1 MSHSNSLE
9 IIITA
14 ENVDLTNCAREQIH
28 IPSSIQPHG
37 ALLVLEKDSFEIIQA
52 SLNVN
57 TILGHDYSDL
67 IGSPIET
74 LLSDRHIQKIRN
86 CLDRDFS
93 EINPIRIS
101 VGDKSLNLIVH
112 ENQDFVFLEFEPIDP
127 NYNNDFMTFYNMTKK
142 VVDEMQ
148 VSRNVEELSE
158 VIVKNVRQIT
168 GFDRVMVYRF
178 DDDGSGHVI
187 AEAKEEKLDNF
198 YGLRYP
204 ATDVPTP
211 ARRLYQLNYIRLIP
225 DIDYEPV
232 AFPKHPQ
239 TNEPFDL
246 SYSTLRSVSPIHVE
260 YLRNMGV
267 QASMSIS
274 LIHENQLWG
283 LIACHHYQPKY
294 LPYEVRSACEFL
306 GKVMSLNLIAKAERE
321 DQSYKIQIKETLSE
335 LFEKLA
341 QTTNLFQSLN
351 ENLVLLKSL
360 VNATGV
366 ALCFDGKLNCLG
378 TTPEGHQ
385 INDLVAWLK
394 THENKNLFHTDRLP
408 EIYSNAADFKAIASG
423 IIILYLSRVENSHI
437 IWFRPEVAQTVLWAG
452 NPHKDITIEA
462 DGTFTLSPRKS
473 FELWKQTV
481 TGQSLPWLNCEV
493 QQIMELRNLLVEIF
507 FKKSNELVE
516 LNLELQRSNEELDSF
531 AYIASHDLKEPL
543 RGIYNY
549 SYILLEDYESVLD
562 EDGSR
567 KLNMLMNLTKR
578 MEKLIDAL
586 LYYSRLGRRE
596 LGLQPVDIEEI
607 IHKDI
612 QMILEVSQE
621 KTIDIRIPRQI
632 PPFLADKILVEELLM
647 NLITNGLKY
656 NNQKDKWIEVGYL
669 IDHEKSTQPI
679 LYVRDNG
686 IGIAEQHREIIF
698 RIFKRLHGQNKFG
711 GGTGAGLTIVKK
723 IIERHGGK
731 IWVESIY
738 GEGST
743 FYFTLAEEKNND
755 DE

>member
-1 MSHSNSLE
+1 MSNPNSLE

-14 ENVDLTNCAREQIH
+14 DNVDLTNCAKEQIH
-28 IPSSIQPHG
+28 IP
-37 ALLVLEKDSFEIIQA
+37 
-52 SLNVN
+52 
-57 TILGHDYSDL
+57 
-67 IGSPIET
+67 
-74 LLSDRHIQKIRN
+74 
-86 CLDRDFS
+86 
-93 EINPIRIS
+93 
-101 VGDKSLNLIVH
+101 
-112 ENQDFVFLEFEPIDP
+112 
-127 NYNNDFMTFYNMTKK
+127 
-142 VVDEMQ
+142 
-148 VSRNVEELSE
+148 
-158 VIVKNVRQIT
+158 
-168 GFDRVMVYRF
+168 
-178 DDDGSGHVI
+178 
-187 AEAKEEKLDNF
+187 
-198 YGLRYP
+198 
-204 ATDVPTP
+204 TDVPTP

-225 DIDYEPV
+225 DIDYEAVTLPE
-232 AFPKHPQ
+232 HPQ

-274 LIHENQLWG
+274 LIHENKLWG

-294 LPYEVRSACEFL
+294 LPYEVRTACEFL

-321 DQSYKIQIKETLSE
+321 DQGYKIQIKETLSQ
-335 LFEKLA
+335 LVEKLA
-341 QTTNLFQSLN
+341 ETTNLVQSLN
-351 ENLVLLKSL
+351 ENLELLKSL

-366 ALCFDGKLNCLG
+366 ALCFEGELNCFG
-378 TTPEGHQ
+378 ATPEVNQ

-394 THENKNLFHTDRLP
+394 KQEQKENKNLFHTDRLP
-408 EIYSNAADFKAIASG
+408 ELYSEAVGFKHIASG
-423 IIILYLSRVENSHI
+423 IIILYLSRVENSYI

-452 NPHKDITIEA
+452 NPHKDVTVEA
-462 DGTFTLSPRKS
+462 DGTLTLSPRKS

-481 TGQSLPWLNCEV
+481 TGQSLPWLKCEI
-493 QQIMELRNLLVEIF
+493 QQVMELRNLLVDIF

-516 LNLELQRSNEELDSF
+516 LNRELQKSNEELDSF

-549 SYILLEDYESVLD
+549 SYILLEDYEGVLD
-562 EDGSR
+562 DDGAR

-596 LGLQPVDIEEI
+596 LALQRVDIEEI
-607 IHKDI
+607 IAQDI
-612 QMILEVSQE
+612 QLILEVSKQE
-621 KTIDIRIPRQI
+621 DIDIRIPRKI
-632 PPFLADKILVEELLM
+632 PKVRADKTLVEEVLM

-656 NNQKDKWIEVGYL
+656 NNKEEKWIEVGYV
-669 IDHEKSTQPI
+669 IDPEKSTQPI

-686 IGIAEQHREIIF
+686 IGIAEKHREIIF